1 MRQYTIVA
9 IWKHK
14 RRRRHR
20 ESSHNFQW
28 STRSTKF
35 VLSQPTL
42 PRKFRI
48 TNGGLISFG
57 SSLEMFDYFYKSLHY
72 WPIDLNVN
80 KLLLIR
86 MQNKS
91 ETRGKLVFISSEYDD
106 ESFSSLTLGEKEAC
120 IQKMQLPR
128 TLVHIE
134 ACHQRE

>member
-91 ETRGKLVFISSEYDD
+91 ETRGKLVFISSEELRLDD
-106 ESFSSLTLGEKEAC
+106 TVEEAN
-120 IQKMQLPR
+120 IKAR
-128 TLVHIE
+128 EREREEGHIKNK
-134 ACHQRE
+134 